1 MKEHKLLNIA
11 SGNFNSAIASGNTE
25 YAKILSD
32 ICINLNLT
40 FKQSNTLRAMVG
52 YMY

>member
-1 MKEHKLLNIA
+1 MRESQLLTIA
-11 SGNFNSAIASGNTE
+11 AGNFNAAIASDE
-25 YAKILSD
+25 VDCAKVLSD

>member
-1 MKEHKLLNIA
+1 MKESKLLTIA
-11 SGNFNSAIASGNTE
+11 SGNFNTAIAAGNTE
-25 YAKILSD
+25 HAKILSD

-40 FKQSNTLRAMVG
+40 FKQYNTLRAMVG